1 MPVRIG
7 QQPRLRSRSSA
18 DERHP
23 EGRSVGIFV
32 DDGTGA
38 GTSQALRK
46 AAERAGAMVKIVA
59 PK

>member
-1 MPVRIG
+1 
-7 QQPRLRSRSSA
+7 L
-18 DERHP
+18 
-23 EGRSVGIFV
+23 V
-32 DDGTGA
+32 DDESGA